1 MLFIYFFR
9 NPCLKERHWEA
20 ITELVGFD
28 IQNEENF
35 TLQSLIDRGVTQ
47 HQEALTVIATAAQ
60 QEAILEEMMG
70 KVNILMFW
78 TSEFLA

>member
-1 MLFIYFFR
+1 M
-9 NPCLKERHWEA
+9 
-20 ITELVGFD
+20 GFD

>member
-1 MLFIYFFR
+1 M
-9 NPCLKERHWEA
+9 KERHWEA

-28 IQNEENF
+28 LQNEENF
-35 TLQSLIDRGVTQ
+35 TLQNLIDRGVTQ

-70 KVNILMFW
+70 KVKSFVFGHPHWMH
-78 TSEFLA
+78 